1 MLTPAA
7 MTALARATTGFASRR
22 HRIETMVISPPNVS
36 GSLPMGHDFNMALID
51 TVVRFQRLQ
60 GQLG

>member
-36 GSLPMGHDFNMALID
+36 GSLPMGHAFNTALIHA
-51 TVVRFQRLQ
+51 VVRFQRLQ

>member
-7 MTALARATTGFASRR
+7 MTALARATTGFASGR
-22 HRIETMVISPPNVS
+22 HRVETMVISPPNVS
-36 GSLPMGHDFNMALID
+36 GSLRMGHVFNAALID